1 MRGTGPKTIGMA
13 ISGTEGANF
22 FGMVEVETDKDGTV
36 TDVGKRDADTVTNE
50 EVDVTG
56 TEVELE
62 VDVAGAVGILKV
74 VIAGPESAMDS
85 EGVDVRTSVL
95 GLANIF
101 QGCCVKAE

>member
-1 MRGTGPKTIGMA
+1 MA

-36 TDVGKRDADTVTNE
+36 TEVGKRDAGTVTNE
-50 EVDVTG
+50 DVDVTG
-56 TEVELE
+56 TEVKL

-74 VIAGPESAMDS
+74 VIAGAESAVDS
-85 EGVDVRTSVL
+85 EGVNVRTSVL

-101 QGCCVKAE
+101 QGCVKAE